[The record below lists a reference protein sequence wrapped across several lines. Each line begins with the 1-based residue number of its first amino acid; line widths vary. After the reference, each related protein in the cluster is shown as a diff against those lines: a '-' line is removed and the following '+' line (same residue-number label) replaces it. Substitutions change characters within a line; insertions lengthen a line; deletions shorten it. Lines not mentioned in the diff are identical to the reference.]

1 MGGEEGRAGPWDG
14 VHCVQREADRVRACE
29 HTHRDSDLQTMV
41 FISLG
46 DFNIRLIYLLY
57 LQLLE
62 ENSTS
67 VTFIL
72 K

>member
-1 MGGEEGRAGPWDG
+1 MGGEEGRAGPQDRA
-14 VHCVQREADRVRACE
+14 HRVQHEADCVRACE
-29 HTHRDSDLQTMV
+29 YTHRDSDLQTMV

-57 LQLLE
+57 LQLIE
-62 ENSTS
+62 ENSMS
-67 VTFIL
+67 VTFIF